1 MMNLNE
7 VVANF
12 MAQPNRLGERM
23 RMAVAYRDAA
33 AIGEISPDE
42 LQALLE
48 DLQRLDDI
56 QLAADELDQKIAFD
70 QCFNAIRSLPL
81 P

>member
-12 MAQPNRLGERM
+12 MAQPNRLGERIRTAM
-23 RMAVAYRDAA
+23 AYREAA
-33 AIGEISPDE
+33 GRGEISADE
-42 LQALLE
+42 LAALME

-70 QCFNAIRSLPL
+70 QCFNALKSIPL

>member
-7 VVANF
+7 VVQNF
-12 MAQPNRLGERM
+12 MAQPNRLGERV
-23 RMAVAYRDAA
+23 RMAMAYRDAA
-33 AIGEISPDE
+33 ARGEISPDE
-42 LQALLE
+42 LQELLR

-56 QLAADELDQKIAFD
+56 QMAADELDQQIAF
-70 QCFNAIRSLPL
+70 NEVIKALMSLPL

>member
-7 VVANF
+7 VVNNF
-12 MAQPNRLGERM
+12 LQQPNRLGERI
-23 RMAVAYRDAA
+23 RMAMAYRDAA
-33 AIGEISPDE
+33 ALGEISADE
-42 LQALLE
+42 LQALLT

-56 QLAADELDQKIAFD
+56 QLASDELDQQIAFNEVI
-70 QCFNAIRSLPL
+70 NALRSLPL